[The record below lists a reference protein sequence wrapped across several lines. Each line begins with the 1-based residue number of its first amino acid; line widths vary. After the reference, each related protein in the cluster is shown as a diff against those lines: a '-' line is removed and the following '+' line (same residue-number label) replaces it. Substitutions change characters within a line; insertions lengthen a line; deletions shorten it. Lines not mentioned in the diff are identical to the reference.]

1 MDNYFK
7 QNRFNQLSDTIIG
20 RIDDMGSKIDELE
33 RSVNEMMNQV
43 GIESPPSNS
52 QAKTDTKGDNK

>member
-43 GIESPPSNS
+43 GIEAPPSNS